1 MKNLLI
7 IIILLTLLTLGCGDT
22 VSTQFNAENNKQRV
36 EQLSDQNQEFRE
48 ELNEQENKI
57 SELNFKIKELEYQL
71 SISQNESADSK
82 NESEEAR
89 LLKFEYE
96 AEIDNLKAQIKNSE
110 RTIAYWEKRE
120 IYNLCKTEI
129 AVAGAKDP
137 TGEFGYITDEM
148 KAKCERL
155 YEEMEKALIE

>member
-1 MKNLLI
+1 MKSLLI
-7 IIILLTLLTLGCGDT
+7 VLIFLTLLIVGCGDT
-22 VSTQFNAENNKQRV
+22 VSTQFNAENNKQQV
-36 EQLSDQNQEFRE
+36 EQLSGQNQEFRE

-89 LLKFEYE
+89 LLKFEHE

-129 AVAGAKDP
+129 AVASAKDP

>member
-1 MKNLLI
+1 MKNLFI
-7 IIILLTLLTLGCGDT
+7 AIILLTLLIVGCGDT